1 MSAEKAFDQVG
12 AGRAGA
18 LQVVNAAEKAVLEA
32 TACCEA
38 GSRDELRLAERFLAI
53 ARQRL
58 LLNDWDGAGLFG
70 RQAKECAERV
80 ALEKGTTPFVPDQRD
95 PS

>member
-12 AGRAGA
+12 AGRAGV

-38 GSRDELRLAERFLAI
+38 GSRDEVRLAERFLSI
-53 ARQRL
+53 ARRRFIL
-58 LLNDWDGAGLFG
+58 EDWDEARLFG
-70 RQAKECAERV
+70 RLAREHAER
-80 ALEKGTTPFVPDQRD
+80 ATWGAGTAPLAPDQHD
-95 PS
+95 AS

>member
-1 MSAEKAFDQVG
+1 VLDRWSRVPADVPARAEVS
-12 AGRAGA
+12 
-18 LQVVNAAEKAVLEA
+18 LHEV
-32 TACCEA
+32 
-38 GSRDELRLAERFLAI
+38 AERFLAI